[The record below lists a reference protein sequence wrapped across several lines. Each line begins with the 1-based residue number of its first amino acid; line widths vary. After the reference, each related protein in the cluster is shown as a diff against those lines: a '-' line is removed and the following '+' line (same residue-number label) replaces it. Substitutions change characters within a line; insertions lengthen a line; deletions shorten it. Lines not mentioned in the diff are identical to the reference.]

1 MPTILLIK
9 GWRLFFYSNE
19 NNEPIHIHCR
29 KANSECKFWIEED
42 NYNLSLAYSFNCNQR
57 DLRDLKKIIY
67 NNFDYI
73 VTEWYNYMEVSDE

>member
-29 KANSECKFWIEED
+29 KANSECKFWIEKN